1 MRLQESP
8 WTIKRITEW
17 PLEKCEKN
25 KLINIENLISKENE
39 KEIHEQLEK

>member
-8 WTIKRITEW
+8 WTTKRITEW
-17 PLEKCEKN
+17 PLENARKN
-25 KLINIENLISKENE
+25 KLINIENLISKEND